1 MAKTEERAGDERD
14 GAWTYL
20 GSTVHETVERLVG
33 EAEPGAAAGEWE
45 SIETG
50 FACAC
55 AGFGFCP
62 GFTTDETF
70 DDAAEHEPVT
80 LRVDERSEFDECAE
94 SSWAWVWV
102 WIWL

>member
-33 EAEPGAAAGEWE
+33 EAELGAAAGEWE

-55 AGFGFCP
+55 AGSGFCT
-62 GFTTDETF
+62 GLTTDETF
-70 DDAAEHEPVT
+70 DDAAEYESIA
-80 LRVDERSEFDECAE
+80 LGVDE
-94 SSWAWVWV
+94 
-102 WIWL
+102 